1 MCKDQVRNRSKSD
14 ILSTMGYGGGTLL
27 PQERSNEAEPPAGSG
42 SPASL
47 ADRKRDFMKT
57 IGWLLLA
64 FLWVSGCK
72 PAAIPAADEPPLAE
86 AERHEP
92 ITKQQIEEGART
104 YTHFATQ
111 DILFNRMIHID
122 WPPEAFDQQS
132 RLLADLLTWSKHPE
146 VVRSLVKHPD
156 AKVRT
161 LALGALFVSEDFE
174 DLPLIAS
181 LEEDK
186 SPSFLN
192 IKDSGRSYAIKR
204 NTINTPLNTI
214 KTPRFTVPVS
224 EIEEPQTVGNVARAM
239 RQWYMTAAH
248 QDQGTSFAEY
258 WKPRAGRKTCASW
271 YLARLLRA
279 TRQISPLQPEY
290 QEDINR
296 VLTEIN
302 ALPPAER
309 AWTQLYV
316 RRGDLTDKWG
326 NYLVD
331 ANCLASLEAVGPDS
345 IVQFLQRKRVT
356 DDPDLWFDDG
366 KRGSPF
372 FLMSKFVL
380 QHAITLLRPQDAPL
394 LLECEKERIE
404 SMGKSPIWAV
414 AAAELTN
421 QNDPAAAKSIID
433 DALLRFPGG
442 NDQATLIGALWR
454 FQGVTEKQRIVDWLY
469 QAQAKANRES
479 RSSSDHVPSNF
490 LRQVRV
496 ANRPD
501 TRPLLAA
508 IVMDS
513 RFDETDYWTLELL
526 LETVNAGLPEPLCD
540 MQEVGN
546 ASPRFTRPDQQAL
559 HAKWRGVLRRHFEES

>member
-1 MCKDQVRNRSKSD
+1 
-14 ILSTMGYGGGTLL
+14 
-27 PQERSNEAEPPAGSG
+27 
-42 SPASL
+42 
-47 ADRKRDFMKT
+47 MKKT
-57 IGWLLLA
+57 GWLLLA
-64 FLWVSGCK
+64 FLFVSGCK
-72 PAAIPAADEPPLAE
+72 PAAITTPAGDDPLLTTTE
-86 AERHEP
+86 
-92 ITKQQIEEGART
+92 KQATTTQEQMKEGART
-104 YTHFATQ
+104 HTHFVTF
-111 DILFNRMIHID
+111 DVIWNRPSLAVE
-122 WPPEAFDQQS
+122 WPVEVHKQQAK
-132 RLLADLLTWSKHPE
+132 LLADLLAWSKHPAA
-146 VVRSLVKHPD
+146 VRPLIQHADP
-156 AKVRT
+156 KVRM
-161 LALGALFVSEDFE
+161 LALGALFVREDPQ
-174 DLPLIAS
+174 DLPLIAT
-181 LEEDK
+181 LVEDK
-186 SPSFLN
+186 TPSLKN
-192 IKDSGRSYAIKR
+192 IRVPTISYLADSVVVKF
-204 NTINTPLNTI
+204 PLD
-214 KTPRFTVPVS
+214 KLES
-224 EIEEPQTVGNVARAM
+224 PQTVGDVAQSM
-239 RQWYMTAAH
+239 LQWYMKAAH
-248 QDQGTSFAEY
+248 QAQGTSFAEY

-271 YLARLLRA
+271 FLARLRRA
-279 TRQISPLQPEY
+279 TRQTSPLQPQY

-316 RRGDLTDKWG
+316 LHSDYDELPDKWRNKPKG
-326 NYLVD
+326 

-372 FLMSKFVL
+372 ILMSKFVL

-421 QNDPAAAKSIID
+421 QNAPETAKSIMD

-526 LETVNAGLPEPLCD
+526 LETVNAELPEPLCD
-540 MQEVGN
+540 MREVGN
-546 ASPRFTRPDQQAL
+546 ASPHFTRPDQQTL